1 MRIVAGEFRSRI
13 LQTLPGD
20 NTRPTLDKVREAV
33 FSRIGPYFENGE
45 RILDLFAGSGA
56 IGLEALS
63 RGAKEAVFVDKSF
76 QAIRVI
82 KKNIESLKVQDR
94 CRVLNLDYN
103 QALNTLGENKEKFDL
118 IYLDPP
124 YKLQAISQI
133 LKTVSEN
140 ELIIKD
146 GIIIAETLKE
156 ETIEVPGGFEIE
168 KEAFYG
174 ITKITYIRYKGEEL

>member
-1 MRIVAGEFRSRI
+1 MRIVAGLFRSRI

-45 RILDLFAGSGA
+45 RVLDLFAGSGA

-63 RGAKEAVFVDKSF
+63 RGAAEAVFVDKSF

-82 KKNIESLKVQDR
+82 RKNIESLKVNEK
-94 CRVLNLDYN
+94 CRVLNLDYS
-103 QALNTLGENKEKFDL
+103 QALRTLGEEKQSFDL

-124 YKLQAISQI
+124 YRLQAISEIVKQ
-133 LKTVSEN
+133 VSAN
-140 ELIIKD
+140 ELIAKN

-156 ETIEVPGGFEIE
+156 EEIEVPSGFEKE

-174 ITKITYIRYKGEEL
+174 ITKITYIRFKGEEL